1 MIGRI
6 EGRFLGFLVVGSFMT
21 RFDDRKKKG
30 RLFGHCF

>member
-1 MIGRI
+1 MK
-6 EGRFLGFLVVGSFMT
+6 GRFLGFFGSWEFHEE